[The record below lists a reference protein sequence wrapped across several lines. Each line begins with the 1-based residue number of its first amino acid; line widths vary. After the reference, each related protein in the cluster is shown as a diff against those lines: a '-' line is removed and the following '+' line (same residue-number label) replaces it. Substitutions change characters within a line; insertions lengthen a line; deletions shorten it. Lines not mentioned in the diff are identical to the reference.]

1 MIDYVNQETFV
12 SSLLLVSSF
21 VVGPKDKILCRFVDN
36 YLLET
41 FSVICMSTISLLW
54 GLYFQIVHRRLAAR
68 NILLPFILLPNIAGF
83 GPTTKDETTQYFI
96 FRSYYSF

>member
-1 MIDYVNQETFV
+1 M
-12 SSLLLVSSF
+12 S
-21 VVGPKDKILCRFVDN
+21 FVDN

-68 NILLPFILLPNIAGF
+68 NILLPFILLPKIAGF
-83 GPTTKDETTQYFI
+83 GPTTKDETNNKDDTKV
-96 FRSYYSF
+96 S